1 MIDKNVLPSRHR
13 APCQSVS
20 TGDAVTY
27 TLTTASLIQMV
38 NLSTNLINNTTAQ
51 VFRASFHVSLRFA
64 TRAFAAR
71 GAAKVR
77 SIYFGESHRPRRR
90 NALFCER
97 PSPASIPKR
106 YERQTTVPGSCH
118 L

>member
-1 MIDKNVLPSRHR
+1 VLEVLWRCNEGAATMIDKNVLPSRHR

-51 VFRASFHVSLRFA
+51 VFRDLGVL
-64 TRAFAAR
+64 
-71 GAAKVR
+71 
-77 SIYFGESHRPRRR
+77 
-90 NALFCER
+90 
-97 PSPASIPKR
+97 
-106 YERQTTVPGSCH
+106 
-118 L
+118 